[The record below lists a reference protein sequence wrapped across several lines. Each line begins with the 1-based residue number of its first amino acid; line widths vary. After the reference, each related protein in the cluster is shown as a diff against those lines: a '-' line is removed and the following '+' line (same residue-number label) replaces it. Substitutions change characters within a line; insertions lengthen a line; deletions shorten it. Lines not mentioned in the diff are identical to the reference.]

1 MKIIPISETNFNA
14 VAKIYEEGIKTG
26 VATFETK
33 APDWKTWDITH
44 LNFGRIAIV
53 ENNVILGWASLAP
66 VSSRCVYGGVAEVS
80 VYVSE
85 KARGKGIGK
94 KLLQEL
100 VTISEANNI
109 WTLQS
114 GIMRANKASI
124 QIHIASGFR
133 VIGYREKIGKL
144 NGVWLDNII
153 VERRSKKT
161 GIE

>member
-1 MKIIPISETNFNA
+1 MKVIPISETNFNA

-85 KARGKGIGK
+85 KVRGKGIGK

-100 VTISEANNI
+100 VAISEANNI

-124 QIHIASGFR
+124 QIHIACGFR